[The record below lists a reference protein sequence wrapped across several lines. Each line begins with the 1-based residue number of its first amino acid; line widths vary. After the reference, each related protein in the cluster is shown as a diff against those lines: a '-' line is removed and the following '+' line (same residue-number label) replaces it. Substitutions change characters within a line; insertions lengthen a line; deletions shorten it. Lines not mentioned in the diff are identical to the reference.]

1 MAFEF
6 LQSDFFQRE
15 KYSLI
20 SIFCILLVLF
30 LSPFMIT
37 NQNTAFQ
44 TLFLGLILS
53 SIYLTTSIGFSLI
66 FGVAKQFKLSLGG
79 YYVIGAYSM
88 IFLQNA
94 LLISP
99 SFSSSSFS
107 PSNIVNSVFLLVVLF
122 LPLILSF
129 LVFFVVLLY
138 LHDTLLTKILL
149 ACSPLITIAGFLILS
164 RSYSYSFFSGLAIAC
179 FVSAGWYLE
188 FNKKTLSITI
198 FLISILD
205 PFSYLVFDNVLH
217 ISPFMIIYLN
227 LVLVGTF
234 FTAFLAMLSD
244 KYLLEKVRYS
254 TVNVMIVTFALAVAI
269 QGFIQLMFYP
279 DKGNS
284 FQPFGV
290 GNQNISTIVPKSE
303 IFFEGIPTIK
313 VFSCLIFIGVLIILL
328 IFLKYSRIGLAIKA
342 VSQDEVASSL
352 AGINIRKVT
361 AIVSGI
367 GMGLVGLA
375 SILTSSFS
383 ASPLFSPSMGWT
395 VLIFAIVVVTL
406 GGMGSLLG
414 TVIASIILGMTSVVI
429 SIIHITIFSITI
441 DATYSAIIPLII
453 VLVVM
458 VIKPFGLFG
467 KKEEQH

>member
-20 SIFCILLVLF
+20 SIFCILVVLF
-30 LSPFMIT
+30 ISPFLIT
-37 NQNTAFQ
+37 NQDSAFQ

-99 SFSSSSFS
+99 TFSSGNIISS
-107 PSNIVNSVFLLVVLF
+107 IFLLVILF

-138 LHDTLLTKILL
+138 LHDTLLTKLLL
-149 ACSPLITIAGFLILS
+149 ACSPLMTIIGFLIIS

-188 FNKKTLSITI
+188 FNKKTLSIAI
-198 FLISILD
+198 FIISILD
-205 PFSYLVFDNVLH
+205 PVSYLVFDVVFH

-227 LVLVGTF
+227 SVLVGTF

-254 TVNVMIVTFALAVAI
+254 TVNVMIVTFALAVSI

-279 DKGNS
+279 EKGNN
-284 FQPFGV
+284 FKAFGV
-290 GNQNISTIVPKSE
+290 GNQNIATIVPKSE

-313 VFSCLIFIGVLIILL
+313 VFSCLIFIGVLIVLL

-367 GMGLVGLA
+367 GMGLVGMA

-383 ASPLFSPSMGWT
+383 ASPIFSPSMGWT

-441 DATYSAIIPLII
+441 DATYSVIIPLII